1 MENQKVT
8 FELMPTILGQLLVK
22 MECIERKL
30 ADAVPKQEPQHEYV
44 TIKEAREILRG
55 TVTIGTIYNWKHQGR
70 ISSTK
75 VGRKLLFKR
84 TDVEAM
90 LKGNYSRTTAE
101 KDAAIDAEAE
111 QLLTQSVKRKKTANH
126 E

>member
-1 MENQKVT
+1 MENQIVT
-8 FELMPTILGQLLVK
+8 FNEMPTILGQLLAQV
-22 MECIERKL
+22 ERIERKL
-30 ADAVPKQEPQHEYV
+30 ADAVPKQESRPEYV

-84 TDVEAM
+84 SDVEAM
-90 LKGNYSRTTAE
+90 LKGNYSPTAAE
-101 KDAAIDAEAE
+101 QDAAIDAEAE
-111 QLLTQSVKRKKTANH
+111 VLLTNSVKRKKTASH

>member
-1 MENQKVT
+1 MENQQVT
-8 FELMPTILGQLLVK
+8 FNEMPTVLGQLLAKV
-22 MECIERKL
+22 ERIERKL
-30 ADAVPKQEPQHEYV
+30 ADAVPKQDPRPEYV
-44 TIKEAREILRG
+44 TIKEAQQILRG

-84 TDVEAM
+84 SDVEAM
-90 LKGNYSRTTAE
+90 LKGNYSPTAAE

-111 QLLTQSVKRKKTANH
+111 RLLVQSVTKKKR
-126 E
+126 

>member
-84 TDVEAM
+84 SDVEAM
-90 LKGNYSRTTAE
+90 LKGNYSPTATE

-111 QLLTQSVKRKKTANH
+111 QLLIQSVTKKKR
-126 E
+126 